1 MTKDM
6 TPADDDRSIGSLLD
20 RWLRSKDIAP
30 CITHIEHL
38 PMRKGEWAEF
48 PSFIHGELVSILKK
62 RGISRLYSHQR
73 EAVEAVHAGKHV
85 VVVTPTASGKTLCY
99 NLPVLNH
106 KLENPGSRFLYLFP
120 TKALAQDQMV
130 EIQGIVSG
138 LSRAIKVYTYDGD
151 TPEDARRAIRTQG
164 DIVITNPDMLH
175 TGIFPHHTKWA
186 GFFQNLK
193 YVVIDELHF
202 YRGVLGSHMANVFR
216 RMHRISRFYGSMPQ
230 FICSSATIANPK
242 DLAERLV
249 ERPVELIG
257 NNGAP
262 SGEKTLVFFNPPII
276 NKELGIR
283 GNTLKAAER
292 LSLPLLKDKVQ
303 TIIFATSRLNV
314 EILTK
319 YLKDRFSKRGA
330 TEEVIRGYRGGYLPN
345 TRREI
350 ERGLR
355 EGRVVGVVSTNA
367 LELGVDIGW
376 LNACII
382 AGYPGTI
389 ASTWQQAGRAGR
401 RSGKSLAVLI
411 ARSSPLDQFI
421 IEHPD
426 YFVKGSPEFGL
437 VNPDNLL
444 ILLSHIKCAAF
455 ELPFKEGENF
465 GGEDLDQILEFL
477 SEKGVVHKSGGRWH
491 WSQDAYP
498 ANEIS
503 LRSLSEENFL
513 VIDTTR
519 EKGRPVDRVIGEVD
533 FVGAHTTLY
542 PEAVYL
548 CESELFQV
556 ERLDYDHRKAYVKRF
571 HGEHYTEAL
580 SYTDI
585 TILETFEKGVE
596 SLYAVE
602 HGEIKVINKVVGFKK
617 IRFRTLENLGYGKVS
632 LPDQQMHT
640 TACWFV
646 FQKATLDGLSLPRWE
661 IIDGVLGVS
670 YALHAVACLHLM
682 CDLRDIQR
690 SVGDR
695 GARWFVRLSRE
706 GKGLYRSVDGEDRL
720 TPDTMEEFEP
730 TIFLY
735 ESYPGGVGFSTQIF
749 DEHEGLL
756 RDTLGLISRCP
767 CSHGCPS
774 CVGPTKEVGMNS
786 KDVAIVLLKRI
797 LGGGNLGRSRGGQQK
812 GNRNRNGT

>member
-1 MTKDM
+1 MTKDRE
-6 TPADDDRSIGSLLD
+6 PAHDPMAIDLVLD
-20 RWLRSKDIAP
+20 RWERSKEISP
-30 CITHIEHL
+30 CIMRMEVL
-38 PMRKGEWAEF
+38 PMRRGKWAEY
-48 PSFIHGELVSILKK
+48 PAFIHHDLVSVLKK
-62 RGISRLYSHQR
+62 RGISRLYSHQK
-73 EAVEAVHAGKHV
+73 EAVEAVHAGKDV

-99 NLPVLNH
+99 NLPVLNYKIEH
-106 KLENPGSRFLYLFP
+106 PEARSLYLFP

-130 EIQGIVSG
+130 ELQGFLAELPLAMKIH
-138 LSRAIKVYTYDGD
+138 TYDGD
-151 TPEDARRAIRTQG
+151 TPDDARRAIRLQG

-175 TGIFPHHTKWA
+175 TGILPHHTKWA

-193 YVVIDELHF
+193 HVVLDELHF
-202 YRGVLGSHMANVFR
+202 YRGVLGSHMANVMR
-216 RMHRISRFYGSMPQ
+216 RLDRISAFYGSRPQ

-242 DLAERLV
+242 DLAESLV
-249 ERPVELIG
+249 EKPMDLIAKS
-257 NNGAP
+257 GAP
-262 SGEKTLVFFNPPII
+262 SGEKVFVFFNPPVI

-283 GNTLKAAER
+283 GNHLKVAEK
-292 LSLPLLKDKVQ
+292 LSRPLLKEKVQ

-314 EILTK
+314 EVLTK
-319 YLKDRFSKRGA
+319 YLKDRFAKDGDMSQR
-330 TEEVIRGYRGGYLPN
+330 IRGYRGGYLPN
-345 TRREI
+345 MRREI
-350 ERGLR
+350 EKGLR
-355 EGRVVGVVSTNA
+355 EGKVLGVVSTNA

-411 ARSSPLDQFI
+411 GRSTPLDQFI
-421 IEHPD
+421 MEHPD
-426 YFVKGSPEFGL
+426 YFFGRSPEHGL

-455 ELPFKEGENF
+455 ELPFQEGEKF

-477 SEKGVVHKSGGRWH
+477 GEKGVLHRSGGQWH
-491 WSQDAYP
+491 WTQDVYP
-498 ANEIS
+498 ADEIS
-503 LRSLSEENFL
+503 LRSISEENFL
-513 VIDTTR
+513 VIDTTS
-519 EKGRPVDRVIGEVD
+519 EKGRPADRVIAEVD

-542 PEAVYL
+542 PEAVYM
-548 CESELFQV
+548 CESELYQV
-556 ERLDYDHRKAYVKRF
+556 EKLAYDHRKAYVKKF

-580 SYTDI
+580 TYTDI
-585 TILETFEKGVE
+585 KILETFESRGRDP
-596 SLYAVE
+596 YIIE
-602 HGEIKVINKVVGFKK
+602 HGEIKVTSKVVGFKK

-632 LPDQQMHT
+632 LPDQEMHT

-646 FQKATLDGLSLPRWE
+646 FQKAILDSLPLPRWE

-706 GKGLYRSVDGEDRL
+706 GKGLYRSADGEDRL
-720 TPDTMEEFEP
+720 SPDVIKEFEP

-735 ESYPGGVGFSTQIF
+735 ESYPGGVGFSPQIF
-749 DEHEGLL
+749 DDYEGLL

-786 KDVAIVLLKRI
+786 KEVALALLKRI
-797 LGGGNLGRSRGGQQK
+797 LKGGK
-812 GNRNRNGT
+812 

>member
-1 MTKDM
+1 MTQK
-6 TPADDDRSIGSLLD
+6 TEPAVDDKVIDLILD
-20 RWLRSKDIAP
+20 RWRGSEDISP
-30 CITHIEHL
+30 CILRIENL
-38 PMRKGEWAEF
+38 PMRRGKWADF
-48 PSFIHGELVSILKK
+48 PAFVHDELVSVLKE
-62 RGISRLYSHQR
+62 RGIPRLYSHQK
-73 EAVEAVHAGKHV
+73 EAIEAVHAGKDV

-99 NLPVLNH
+99 NLPVLND
-106 KLENPGSRFLYLFP
+106 KMENPGSRFLYLFP

-130 EIQGIVSG
+130 EIQELITG
-138 LSRAIKVYTYDGD
+138 LSRPLKVHTYDGD
-151 TPEDARRAIRTQG
+151 TPDEVRRTIRLQG

-175 TGIFPHHTKWA
+175 TGILPHHTKWA

-193 YVVIDELHF
+193 YVVLDELHF
-202 YRGVLGSHMANVFR
+202 YRGVLGSHMANVIR
-216 RMHRISRFYGSMPQ
+216 RMHRICAFYGANPQ

-242 DLAERLV
+242 DLAERV
-249 ERPVELIG
+249 IERPMELIA

-262 SGEKTLVFFNPPII
+262 SGEKTFVFFNPPVV

-283 GNTLKAAER
+283 GNHLKVAEK
-292 LSLPLLKDKVQ
+292 LSLPLLKEKIQ

-314 EILTK
+314 EVLTK
-319 YLKDRFSKRGA
+319 YLRDRFIRQGDLRQS
-330 TEEVIRGYRGGYLPN
+330 VRGYRGGYLPN
-345 TRREI
+345 MRREI

-355 EGRVVGVVSTNA
+355 EGKVIGVVSTNA

-426 YFVKGSPEFGL
+426 YFFRGTPEHGL

-455 ELPFKEGENF
+455 ELPFQEGEKF
-465 GGEDLDQILEFL
+465 GGEDLNQILEFL
-477 SEKGVVHKSGGRWH
+477 EEKGVLHKSGGRWH
-491 WSQDAYP
+491 WSQDVYP
-498 ANEIS
+498 ADEIS
-503 LRSLSEENFL
+503 LRSISEENFL

-519 EKGRPVDRVIGEVD
+519 EKGRPADRVIAEVD
-533 FVGAHTTLY
+533 FVSAHTTLY
-542 PEAVYL
+542 PEAVYM
-548 CESELFQV
+548 CESELYQV
-556 ERLDYDHRKAYVKRF
+556 EKLDYDHRKAYVKKF
-571 HGEHYTEAL
+571 HGSHYTEAL
-580 SYTDI
+580 TYTDI
-585 TILETFEKGVE
+585 TILESFENRPLDSYV
-596 SLYAVE
+596 VE
-602 HGEIKVINKVVGFKK
+602 HGEIRVTHKVAGFKK

-632 LPDQQMHT
+632 LPDQEMHT

-646 FQKATLDGLSLPRWE
+646 FRKASLDSLRLPRWE

-670 YALHAVACLHLM
+670 YALQAVACLHLM

-706 GKGLYRSVDGEDRL
+706 GKGLYRSANGEDRL
-720 TPDTMEEFEP
+720 SPDMIKEFEP

-749 DEHEGLL
+749 DDYLTLL
-756 RDTLGLISRCP
+756 RETLGLISRCP

-774 CVGPTKEVGMNS
+774 CVGPTREVGMNS
-786 KDVAIVLLKRI
+786 KEMAIVLLERI
-797 LGGGNLGRSRGGQQK
+797 LGDVALEGSD
-812 GNRNRNGT
+812 

>member
-1 MTKDM
+1 MIEDRKS
-6 TPADDDRSIGSLLD
+6 ADDDRSIDSILD
-20 RWLRSKDIAP
+20 RWQRSKDISS
-30 CITHIEHL
+30 CITRVEHL
-38 PMRKGEWAEF
+38 PMRPGRWADF
-48 PSFIHGELVSILKK
+48 PSFVHGELVSILKK

-73 EAVEAVHAGKHV
+73 EAIEAVHSGKDV

-99 NLPVLNH
+99 NLPVLNDTM
-106 KLENPGSRFLYLFP
+106 ENSGSRSLYLFP

-130 EIQGIVSG
+130 EIQEFHTGM
-138 LSRAIKVYTYDGD
+138 SRCPKVYTYDGD
-151 TPEDARRAIRTQG
+151 TPGDARRAIRSQG

-175 TGIFPHHTKWA
+175 TGILPHHTKWA

-202 YRGVLGSHMANVFR
+202 YRGVLGSHMANVIR
-216 RMHRISRFYGSMPQ
+216 RMHRISAFYGSMPQ

-242 DLAERLV
+242 DLAERLI
-249 ERPVELIG
+249 ERPVELIAS
-257 NNGAP
+257 NGAP
-262 SGEKTLVFFNPPII
+262 SGDKTFVFFNPPII

-283 GNTLKAAER
+283 ANHLKAAER
-292 LSLPLLKDKVQ
+292 LCLPLLKEKVQ

-314 EILTK
+314 EVLTK
-319 YLKDRFSKRGA
+319 YLKDRFAKHGRTSQS
-330 TEEVIRGYRGGYLPN
+330 IRGYRGGYLPN

-350 ERGLR
+350 EKGLR

-376 LNACII
+376 LSGCMI

-401 RSGKSLAVLI
+401 RSGKSLAVFI
-411 ARSSPLDQFI
+411 ARSSPLDQFVV
-421 IEHPD
+421 EHPD
-426 YFVKGSPEFGL
+426 YFFGGSPEYGRI
-437 VNPDNLL
+437 NPDNLL

-455 ELPFKEGENF
+455 ELPFREGEKF

-477 SEKGVVHKSGGRWH
+477 VEKEVLHKSGGQWH
-491 WSQDAYP
+491 WTQDVYP
-498 ANEIS
+498 ADEIS
-503 LRSLSEENFL
+503 LRSISEENFL

-519 EKGRPVDRVIGEVD
+519 EKGRPANRVIAEVD

-542 PEAVYL
+542 PEAVYM
-548 CESELFQV
+548 CESQLYQV
-556 ERLDYDHRKAYVKRF
+556 EKLDYDHRKAYVKRF
-571 HGEHYTEAL
+571 HGEHYTDAL

-585 TILETFEKGVE
+585 TILETFENKEKGAY
-596 SLYAVE
+596 SVE
-602 HGEIKVINKVVGFKK
+602 HGEIKVTNKVVGFKK
-617 IRFRTLENLGYGKVS
+617 IRFHSLENLGYGKVN

-640 TACWFV
+640 TACWFI
-646 FQKATLDGLSLPRWE
+646 FERASIDSLSLPRWE

-670 YALHAVACLHLM
+670 YALHAVASLHLM

-706 GKGLYRSVDGEDRL
+706 GKGLYRSADGEDHL
-720 TPDTMEEFEP
+720 SPDTIEEFEP
-730 TIFLY
+730 TIFIY

-749 DEHEGLL
+749 DDHERLL

-774 CVGPTKEVGMNS
+774 CVGPTKEVGLNS
-786 KDVAIVLLKRI
+786 KEVAMALLEHVL
-797 LGGGNLGRSRGGQQK
+797 GQTDPSDSTRG
-812 GNRNRNGT
+812 

>member
-1 MTKDM
+1 M
-6 TPADDDRSIGSLLD
+6 TPGSKSADGGISIDFVLD
-20 RWLRSKDIAP
+20 RWQRSEDISS
-30 CITHIEHL
+30 CITRIEHL
-38 PMRKGEWAEF
+38 PMHKGRWADF

-73 EAVEAVHAGKHV
+73 EAVEAVHAGKDV

-99 NLPVLNH
+99 NLPVLND
-106 KLENPGSRFLYLFP
+106 KMENPGSRSLYLFP

-130 EIQGIVSG
+130 EIQGFLTG
-138 LSRAIKVYTYDGD
+138 LSHSLKVHTYDGD
-151 TPEDARRAIRTQG
+151 TPEDARRAIRSQG

-202 YRGVLGSHMANVFR
+202 YRGVLGSHMANLIR
-216 RMHRISRFYGSMPQ
+216 RMHRICAFYGSMPQ

-249 ERPVELIG
+249 ERPVELIA

-262 SGEKTLVFFNPPII
+262 SGEKKFVFFNPPII

-283 GNTLKAAER
+283 GNNLKAAER
-292 LSLPLLKDKVQ
+292 LSLPLLKEKIQ

-319 YLKDRFSKRGA
+319 YLKDRFTKNCD
-330 TEEVIRGYRGGYLPN
+330 TNQVIRGYRGGYLPN

-350 ERGLR
+350 EKGLR
-355 EGRVVGVVSTNA
+355 DGRVVGVVSTNA

-426 YFVKGSPEFGL
+426 YFFGGTPEYGL
-437 VNPDNLL
+437 VNPDNLF

-455 ELPFKEGENF
+455 ELPFKEGDRF

-477 SEKGVVHKSGGRWH
+477 AEKGVLHKSGGRWH
-491 WSQDAYP
+491 WTQDVYP
-498 ANEIS
+498 ADEIS
-503 LRSLSEENFL
+503 LRSISEENFL

-519 EKGRPVDRVIGEVD
+519 EKGRPANRVIAEVD

-542 PEAVYL
+542 PEAVYM
-548 CESELFQV
+548 CESELYQV
-556 ERLDYDHRKAYVKRF
+556 EKLDYDNRKAYVRRF
-571 HGEHYTEAL
+571 YGEHYTEAL

-585 TILETFEKGVE
+585 TILEAFENKAEG
-596 SLYAVE
+596 SYAVE

-640 TACWFV
+640 TACWFI
-646 FQKATLDGLSLPRWE
+646 FQKASIDGLSLPRWE
-661 IIDGVLGVS
+661 IIDGILGVS

-706 GKGLYRSVDGEDRL
+706 GKGLYRSADGEESLSPDRI
-720 TPDTMEEFEP
+720 DEFEP

-735 ESYPGGVGFSTQIF
+735 ESYPGGVGFSTQVF
-749 DEHEGLL
+749 DDHESLL

-767 CSHGCPS
+767 CSYGCPS
-774 CVGPTKEVGMNS
+774 CVGPTREVGMNS
-786 KDVAIVLLKRI
+786 KEVAIALLKRI
-797 LGGGNLGRSRGGQQK
+797 LGDTAW
-812 GNRNRNGT
+812 RNSGL

>member
-1 MTKDM
+1 MIEGRKSTDKDI
-6 TPADDDRSIGSLLD
+6 SIESILGG
-20 RWLRSKDIAP
+20 WQRSKDISP
-30 CITHIEHL
+30 CITRIEHL
-38 PMRKGEWAEF
+38 PMRRGRWADF
-48 PSFIHGELVSILKK
+48 PSFVHGELLSVLKK
-62 RGISRLYSHQR
+62 RGIARLYSHQR
-73 EAVEAVHAGKHV
+73 EAVEAVHAGKNV

-99 NLPVLNH
+99 NLPVLNDRMV
-106 KLENPGSRFLYLFP
+106 NPGSRSLYLFP

-130 EIQGIVSG
+130 EIHGLLAG
-138 LSRAIKVYTYDGD
+138 LSHSLKVHTYDGD
-151 TPEDARRAIRTQG
+151 TPNDARRAIRSQG

-175 TGIFPHHTKWA
+175 TGILPHHARWV

-193 YVVIDELHF
+193 YVVIDELHY
-202 YRGVLGSHMANVFR
+202 YRGVLGSHMANVIR
-216 RMHRISRFYGSMPQ
+216 RMHRIAAFYGSTPQ

-242 DLAERLV
+242 ELAEKV
-249 ERPVELIG
+249 IERPVELIV

-262 SGEKTLVFFNPPII
+262 SGEKTFVFFNPPIV

-283 GNTLKAAER
+283 GNHLKVAER
-292 LSLPLLKDKVQ
+292 LSLPLLKEEIQ
-303 TIIFATSRLNV
+303 TIVFATSRLNV
-314 EILTK
+314 EVLTK
-319 YLKDRFSKRGA
+319 YLKDRSAKRGDKKQ
-330 TEEVIRGYRGGYLPN
+330 VVRGYRGGYLPN

-350 ERGLR
+350 EKGLR
-355 EGRVVGVVSTNA
+355 DGRVLGVVSTNA

-401 RSGKSLAVLI
+401 RSGKSLAVFI
-411 ARSSPLDQFI
+411 ARSAPLDQFV

-426 YFVKGSPEFGL
+426 YFFGGSPEFGL

-455 ELPFKEGENF
+455 ELPFTDGEKF

-477 SEKGVVHKSGGRWH
+477 AEKEVLHKSGGRWH
-491 WSQDAYP
+491 WTQDAYP
-498 ANEIS
+498 ADEIS
-503 LRSLSEENFL
+503 LRSISEENFV

-519 EKGRPVDRVIGEVD
+519 EKGRPANRVIAEVD
-533 FVGAHTTLY
+533 FEGAHTTLY
-542 PEAVYL
+542 PEAVYM
-548 CESELFQV
+548 CESQLYQV
-556 ERLDYDHRKAYVKRF
+556 EKLDYDHRKAYVRKF

-585 TILETFEKGVE
+585 TILEAFENME
-596 SLYAVE
+596 EDSYTLE
-602 HGEIKVINKVVGFKK
+602 HGEIKVTNKVVGFKK
-617 IRFRTLENLGYGKVS
+617 IRFHTLENLGYGKVS

-640 TACWFV
+640 TSCWLV
-646 FQKATLDGLSLPRWE
+646 FHKTFIDSLSLPRWE

-695 GARWFVRLSRE
+695 EARWFVRLSRE
-706 GKGLYRSVDGEDRL
+706 GKGLYRSADGEDRL
-720 TPDTMEEFEP
+720 APDGIEQFEP

-749 DEHEGLL
+749 DDHKRLL
-756 RDTLGLISRCP
+756 RETLGLISRCP

-786 KDVAIVLLKRI
+786 KEVAMTLLTQA
-797 LGGGNLGRSRGGQQK
+797 LDS
-812 GNRNRNGT
+812 NRD

>member
-1 MTKDM
+1 
-6 TPADDDRSIGSLLD
+6 
-20 RWLRSKDIAP
+20 
-30 CITHIEHL
+30 
-38 PMRKGEWAEF
+38 MRRGQWASF
-48 PSFIHGELVSILKK
+48 PPFVHSDLVSILEK

-73 EAVEAVHAGKHV
+73 EAVEAVRSGKNV

-99 NLPVLNH
+99 NLPVLND
-106 KLENPGSRFLYLFP
+106 KLENPGSRSLYLFP

-130 EIQGIVSG
+130 EIQEFLPG
-138 LSRAIKVYTYDGD
+138 LSGSLRVHTYDGD
-151 TPEDARRAIRTQG
+151 TPDDARRAIRSQG

-175 TGIFPHHTKWA
+175 AGILPHHTKWA
-186 GFFQNLK
+186 SFFQNLK

-202 YRGVLGSHMANVFR
+202 YRGVLGSHMANVIR
-216 RMHRISRFYGSMPQ
+216 RMHRIAAFYGSMPQ

-242 DLAERLV
+242 DLAEKLV
-249 ERPVELIG
+249 ERSMELIA

-262 SGEKTLVFFNPPII
+262 SGEKSFVFFNPPVI

-283 GNTLKAAER
+283 GNHLKAAER
-292 LSLPLLKDKVQ
+292 LSLPLLKEKIQ
-303 TIIFATSRLNV
+303 TIIFATSRLHV
-314 EILTK
+314 EVLTK
-319 YLKDRFSKRGA
+319 YLRDRFPKHG
-330 TEEVIRGYRGGYLPN
+330 EHGQLVRGYRGGYLPN

-350 ERGLR
+350 EKGLR
-355 EGRVVGVVSTNA
+355 EGRVMGVVSTNA
-367 LELGVDIGW
+367 LELGVDVGW

-401 RSGKSLAVLI
+401 RSGKSLAVFI

-421 IEHPD
+421 VEHPD
-426 YFVKGSPEFGL
+426 YFFKGSPEHGL

-444 ILLSHIKCAAF
+444 IMLSHIKCAAF
-455 ELPFKEGENF
+455 ELPFSEEERF

-477 SEKGVVHKSGGRWH
+477 AEKGVLHKSGGQWH
-491 WSQDAYP
+491 WTQDAYP
-498 ANEIS
+498 ADEIS
-503 LRSLSEENFL
+503 LRSISEENFL

-519 EKGRPVDRVIGEVD
+519 EKGRPANRVIAEVD
-533 FVGAHTTLY
+533 FVGSHTTLY
-542 PEAVYL
+542 PEAVYM
-548 CESELFQV
+548 CESQIYQV
-556 ERLDYDHRKAYVKRF
+556 ERLDYDHQKAYVKRF

-585 TILETFEKGVE
+585 TILDIFENREKG
-596 SLYAVE
+596 LYAVE
-602 HGEIKVINKVVGFKK
+602 HGEVTVTTKVVGFKK
-617 IRFRTLENLGYGKVS
+617 IRFHSLENLGYGKVN

-646 FQKATLDGLSLPRWE
+646 FQKACTEGLPFPRWE

-670 YALHAVACLHLM
+670 YALQAVACLHLM
-682 CDLRDIQR
+682 CDLRDVQR

-695 GARWFVRLSRE
+695 GARWFLRLSRE
-706 GKGLYRSVDGEDRL
+706 GKGLYRSLDGEDRL
-720 TPDTMEEFEP
+720 APDTIETFEP
-730 TIFLY
+730 TVFLY

-749 DEHEGLL
+749 DDHERLL
-756 RDTLGLISRCP
+756 RETLDLISRCP

-786 KDVAIVLLKRI
+786 KAVALALLRRV
-797 LGGGNLGRSRGGQQK
+797 LGGIDLE
-812 GNRNRNGT
+812 

>member
-1 MTKDM
+1 MKQDRKS
-6 TPADDDRSIGSLLD
+6 ADDDIVIDLVLNRWQRSE
-20 RWLRSKDIAP
+20 DISS
-30 CITHIEHL
+30 CITRIEHL
-38 PMRKGEWAEF
+38 PMCRGKWAEF
-48 PSFIHGELVSILKK
+48 PAFIHDELISVFKK
-62 RGISRLYSHQR
+62 KGISRLYSHQR
-73 EAVEAVHAGKHV
+73 EAVEAIQTGRDV

-99 NLPVLNH
+99 NLPVLNE
-106 KLENPGSRFLYLFP
+106 KMENPGSRYLYLFP

-130 EIQGIVSG
+130 EIEGLVG
-138 LSRAIKVYTYDGD
+138 ELSRSVKVHTYDGD
-151 TPEDARRAIRTQG
+151 TPDDARRAIRSQG

-175 TGIFPHHTKWA
+175 TGILPHHTKWA
-186 GFFQNLK
+186 GLFQNLK

-202 YRGVLGSHMANVFR
+202 YRGVLGSHMANVIR
-216 RMHRISRFYGSMPQ
+216 RMHRISAFYGSEPQ

-242 DLAERLV
+242 DLAERLIG
-249 ERPVELIG
+249 RPVELIAK
-257 NNGAP
+257 NGAP
-262 SGEKTLVFFNPPII
+262 SGEKTFVFLNPPII

-283 GNTLKAAER
+283 GNHLKVAER
-292 LSLPLLKDKVQ
+292 LSLPLLRDRVQ
-303 TIIFATSRLNV
+303 TIVFATSRLNV
-314 EILTK
+314 EVLTK
-319 YLKDRFSKRGA
+319 YLKDRFAKRSDTGEA
-330 TEEVIRGYRGGYLPN
+330 IRGYRGGYLPN

-350 ERGLR
+350 EKGLR
-355 EGRVVGVVSTNA
+355 DGKIVGVVSTNA

-401 RSGKSLAVLI
+401 RSGKSLAVFI

-426 YFVKGSPEFGL
+426 YFFGATPEHGR

-444 ILLSHIKCAAF
+444 VLLSHIKCAAF
-455 ELPFKEGENF
+455 ELPFSDGEKF

-477 SEKGVVHKSGGRWH
+477 AEKGVLHKAGGRWH
-491 WSQDAYP
+491 WTQDAYP
-498 ANEIS
+498 ADEIS
-503 LRSLSEENFL
+503 LRSISEENFL

-519 EKGRPVDRVIGEVD
+519 EKGRPANRVIAEVD
-533 FVGAHTTLY
+533 FVSAHTTLY
-542 PEAVYL
+542 PEAVYM
-548 CESELFQV
+548 CESQLYQV
-556 ERLDYDHRKAYVKRF
+556 EKLDYDHRKAYVKRF

-585 TILETFEKGVE
+585 TILDTFETTEKG
-596 SLYAVE
+596 SYGVE
-602 HGEIKVINKVVGFKK
+602 HGEIKVTSKVVGFKK
-617 IRFRTLENLGYGKVS
+617 IRFHSLENLGYGKVS

-640 TACWFV
+640 TASWFI
-646 FQKATLDGLSLPRWE
+646 FRKASIESLSLPRWE

-670 YALHAVACLHLM
+670 YALQAMACLHLM

-695 GARWFVRLSRE
+695 EARWFVRLSRE

-720 TPDTMEEFEP
+720 APDGIEQFEP

-735 ESYPGGVGFSTQIF
+735 ESYPGGVGFSAQIF
-749 DEHEGLL
+749 DDHKRLL
-756 RDTLGLISRCP
+756 RETLGLISKCP

-786 KDVAIVLLKRI
+786 KEVAMTLLTHA
-797 LGGGNLGRSRGGQQK
+797 LGSAEGAGSI
-812 GNRNRNGT
+812 